1 VLYPKKA
8 RAVQAVAV
16 IDRLDFIE
24 DAEVPPHPWRYGPA
38 FGHWHVQFLAV
49 WNGRSGSSS
58 PRRRTRSDGPCR
70 RMVGRIFPACATSW
84 TPAPGRGTSASFY
97 TVPCPLRPEARPAV
111 QLQFMAVEP
120 MVQRKG
126 VGSAVLAEA
135 IRRLKATDA
144 ILLWAN
150 ARDPVLPFYERFGFA
165 TIQGSGSTPPE
176 TGRPHHIIE
185 LDLNSPASVHKQDS
199 TFLGLGHRMALD
211 DLLQQPI
218 GHDPPL
224 MCSAGPSHARTT
236 GWRLRA

>member
-1 VLYPKKA
+1 MEWEVRELVA
-8 RAVQAVAV
+8 EETHALRRAVSADGRTDLPSMRHELDASPGAWHLGAV
-16 IDRLDFIE
+16 
-24 DAEVPPHPWRYGPA
+24 DAT
-38 FGHWHVQFLAV
+38 
-49 WNGRSGSSS
+49 GR
-58 PRRRTRSDGPCR
+58 
-70 RMVGRIFPACATSW
+70 VVATS
-84 TPAPGRGTSASFY
+84 SFY

-176 TGRPHHIIE
+176 TGRPHNIIE
-185 LDLNSPASVHKQDS
+185 LDLNSPASAIS
-199 TFLGLGHRMALD
+199 
-211 DLLQQPI
+211 
-218 GHDPPL
+218 
-224 MCSAGPSHARTT
+224 RTSD
-236 GWRLRA
+236 GSR